1 MSAGAEDIVKRAAA
15 WLASAGGGSR
25 RAGSAALSETYR
37 RGGRSE
43 GIDFAAYLTVRL
55 PATHAAVAR
64 VLDEVALRQPD
75 FKPASLLDAGSGP
88 GTASWA
94 AAARWPSLA
103 NVTLLDSSR
112 DFLDLAA
119 QLAADHPVL
128 ASATFRPGDLTTEVP
143 AADLVVAAYALAE
156 VPAAGQARAIAALW
170 AASRQMLV
178 LVEPGTPAGFAR
190 LRAARDRLLA
200 EGAVPVAPCPHS
212 RGCPMSG
219 DDWCHFAVRLP
230 RSRAHMHAKAAR
242 LPFEDEKF
250 AYLAMARAGQPT
262 GGGRIVARPQDSKA
276 GITLKLCS
284 VSGLSLEAVPR
295 RDKESYRN
303 LRRAAWGDL
312 I

>member
-15 WLASAGGGSR
+15 WLEASGGGSR

-37 RGGRSE
+37 RGGRSDS
-43 GIDFAAYLTVRL
+43 IDLAAYLTVRL

-64 VLDEVALRQPD
+64 VLEEVALRRPG
-75 FKPASLLDAGSGP
+75 FSPASLLDAGSGP

-103 NVTLLDSSR
+103 QVTLLDSSR
-112 DFLDLAA
+112 DFLDLAG
-119 QLAADHPVL
+119 QLAADHPLLV
-128 ASATFRPGDLTTEVP
+128 SAAFRPGNLTKEVP

-156 VPAAGQARAIAALW
+156 VPAASQARAVASLW
-170 AASRQMLV
+170 AAARQMLV
-178 LVEPGTPAGFAR
+178 LVEPGSPAGFAR

-200 EGAVPVAPCPHS
+200 EGAVPVAPCPHDQ
-212 RGCPMSG
+212 GCPMSG

-250 AYLAMARAGQPT
+250 AYLALARTGETT
-262 GGGRIVARPQDSKA
+262 GGARILAPPHESKA
-276 GITLKLCS
+276 GLTLSLCS
-284 VSGLSLEAVPR
+284 VSGQSLDAVQR
-295 RDKESYRN
+295 RDKERYRN
-303 LRRAAWGDL
+303 LRRASWGDL

>member
-15 WLASAGGGSR
+15 WLEASGGGSR

-37 RGGRSE
+37 RGGRSDS
-43 GIDFAAYLTVRL
+43 IDLAAYLTVRL

-64 VLDEVALRQPD
+64 VLEEVALRRPG
-75 FKPASLLDAGSGP
+75 FSPASLLDAGSGP

-103 NVTLLDSSR
+103 HVTLLDSSR
-112 DFLDLAA
+112 DFLDLAG
-119 QLAADHPVL
+119 QLAADHPLLV
-128 ASATFRPGDLTTEVP
+128 SAAFRPGDLTKEVP

-156 VPAAGQARAIAALW
+156 VPAASQARAVASLW
-170 AASRQMLV
+170 AAARQMLV
-178 LVEPGTPAGFAR
+178 LVEPGTPTGFAR

-200 EGAVPVAPCPHS
+200 EGAVPVAPCPHDQ
-212 RGCPMSG
+212 GCPMSG

-242 LPFEDEKF
+242 LPFEDE
-250 AYLAMARAGQPT
+250 
-262 GGGRIVARPQDSKA
+262 SKA
-276 GITLKLCS
+276 GLTLSLCS
-284 VSGLSLEAVPR
+284 VSGQSLDAVQR
-295 RDKESYRN
+295 RDKERYRN
-303 LRRAAWGDL
+303 LRRAGWGDL

>member
-1 MSAGAEDIVKRAAA
+1 MSAGAEDLVKQAAA
-15 WLASAGGGSR
+15 WLAAAGGGSR

-37 RGGRSE
+37 CGGRSA

-55 PATHAAVAR
+55 PATHAAVTR
-64 VLDEVALRQPD
+64 VLEEVALRRPG
-75 FKPASLLDAGSGP
+75 FAPASLLDAGSGP

-94 AAARWPSLA
+94 ATARWSSLDD
-103 NVTLLDSSR
+103 VTLLDSSR
-112 DFLDLAA
+112 DFLDLAGK
-119 QLAADHPVL
+119 LAAAHPLL
-128 ASATFRPGDLTTEVP
+128 AAAMFRTGDLTTDVP

-156 VPAAGQARAIAALW
+156 VPADKQARAITALW
-170 AASRQMLV
+170 AAARQMLV

-190 LRAARDRLLA
+190 LRVARDRLLSG
-200 EGAVPVAPCPHS
+200 GAVPVAPCPHD
-212 RGCPMSG
+212 RGCPMTG
-219 DDWCHFAVRLP
+219 EDWCHFAVRLP